1 MLKLTKTE
9 ETMQELLST
18 REVADRLN
26 VTIETVRRYCRE
38 GELKFVRLGKRL
50 IRIPLEEL
58 EKFVGS
64 DNNP

>member
-1 MLKLTKTE
+1 
-9 ETMQELLST
+9 MQELLST
-18 REVADRLN
+18 KEVADRLN

-50 IRIPLEEL
+50 IRVPIEEL

>member
-1 MLKLTKTE
+1 
-9 ETMQELLST
+9 MQELLST
-18 REVADRLN
+18 KEVANRLN

-38 GELKFVRLGKRL
+38 GELNFVRLGKRL